1 MRGRRKAAV
10 EELRRWRSFGG
21 EVEAEHMLGRD
32 EDEDEIADKVE
43 DADVVEKTDEEK
55 VENRLMVKELL
66 E

>member
-1 MRGRRKAAV
+1 
-10 EELRRWRSFGG
+10 
-21 EVEAEHMLGRD
+21 MLGRD

-55 VENRLMVKELL
+55 VEKRLMVKELL